1 MTRLKNSKQ
10 QPLWKIT
17 WTHILDLRGIRVQNP
32 SFHKSQIL
40 SEINSNDVL
49 MHVNT
54 SSKLI
59 SRKIC
64 KLWKHGFGTLVSLR
78 SRICDQVIFHSN
90 YRFQFFRND
99 LTNVFLLFFRLGEKE
114 GSMPVSWTFLN
125 PTTLVTKMKRFNF
138 PELEIFDE
146 WMKSVSVNF
155 FVKLFIMP
163 HRAFLT
169 DFFIISNLEIELN

>member
-1 MTRLKNSKQ
+1 
-10 QPLWKIT
+10 
-17 WTHILDLRGIRVQNP
+17 
-32 SFHKSQIL
+32 
-40 SEINSNDVL
+40 
-49 MHVNT
+49 
-54 SSKLI
+54 
-59 SRKIC
+59 
-64 KLWKHGFGTLVSLR
+64 
-78 SRICDQVIFHSN
+78 
-90 YRFQFFRND
+90 
-99 LTNVFLLFFRLGEKE
+99 
-114 GSMPVSWTFLN
+114 MPVSWTFLN